1 MNWTNVFLLLSRELR
16 DQLRDRRTL
25 FTVVVLPLLLYPL
38 MGISMLQITQF
49 FREHPTKV
57 WVVGHENLS
66 GSPPFLQAGRIAS
79 DWLDSSQARLL
90 EVQLADRSGDEF
102 QRLVG
107 EFKRDNA
114 GEVSQALVNAYI
126 QQELKRRDSD
136 LAVLVPKPLDFQL
149 NAEQGVGTSTPA
161 VYLFLNTSSDRSR
174 VAAERFLSAA
184 NNWKNA
190 VRDESLREANL
201 SPRLVEPFV
210 LRSMDI
216 ADGQGRR
223 AAAWSRILPMLLMIW
238 SLTGAFYPAVDLCA
252 GEKERGTLETLLS
265 CPASRSEIA
274 IGKLLTVMI
283 FSFAT
288 CLLNFMSLGIT
299 SFFVIAG
306 NAAKG
311 GFGPLGGMELPPT
324 QSLIWLLVATVP
336 IAALF
341 SALSLAAAAFARS
354 SKEGQYYLVPLIMIC
369 LPLMAIPMF
378 PATRLEL
385 GTSLIPVTGLMLLLR
400 CLIEGQVSQVLQYCG
415 PVFLVTV
422 AGCWL
427 AVRWVVIQFNSETV
441 LFRASERFSLRNWLT
456 RAFLQRQELP
466 SVGQALLCAVTILV
480 VKFFAGFAIS
490 MPTSFSG
497 FALQTVIIL
506 FATVFMPALLMAM
519 FLTKRPDWALK
530 VKSCRPAWIA
540 AAVLIGISLNP
551 LFTWLS
557 GLVLTIYPMNDSV
570 QQLQSIMATVMSG
583 APGLV
588 AIVVVLA
595 VLPAAFEELAFR
607 GFILSGM
614 QRMKSSLGAV
624 IASSFFFALAHAVFQ
639 QSVLAFVAG
648 LIFGVIA
655 WRTQSIL
662 PCIACHAMHNS
673 MSILLGE
680 LKVGGWGAFQWL
692 VYESE
697 RGVTAYRI
705 APALLLTMLGVTLLY
720 WLFQQTSAEP
730 VGEPSER
737 DAKRSLSPRLA
748 TPAGSSR

>member
-1 MNWTNVFLLLSRELR
+1 MNWTNIFLLLSRELR

-38 MGISMLQITQF
+38 MGISLLQITQF

-57 WVVGHENLS
+57 WIVGHENLN
-66 GSPPFLQAGRIAS
+66 GSPAFLDERRIAES
-79 DWLDSSQARLL
+79 WLDANQARLL
-90 EVQLADRSGDEF
+90 EVHLADQSDDEF
-102 QRLVG
+102 ERLVS

-114 GEVSQALVNAYI
+114 GESSQALVNSYI
-126 QQELKRRDSD
+126 QQELKRRNAD
-136 LAVLVPKPLDFQL
+136 LAVLVPKSLEYEHGSL
-149 NAEQGVGTSTPA
+149 IGSESSTPA
-161 VYLFLNTSSDRSR
+161 IYLFLNTSSDRSR
-174 VAAERFLSAA
+174 VAAERFLTAA
-184 NNWKNA
+184 NHWKNA
-190 VRDESLREANL
+190 VRDESLRKANL
-201 SPRLVEPFV
+201 STRLVEPFV

-265 CPASRSEIA
+265 CPASRSDIA

-288 CLLNFMSLGIT
+288 CVLNFMSLGIT
-299 SFFVIAG
+299 SFFVISG
-306 NAAKG
+306 NATNG
-311 GFGPLGGMELPPT
+311 GFGPLAGMELPPT
-324 QSLIWLLVATVP
+324 QSLVWLLVATIP
-336 IAALF
+336 TAALF

-378 PATRLEL
+378 PATSLEL

-400 CLIEGQVSQVLQYCG
+400 SLIEGQVNLVLQYCG
-415 PVFLVTV
+415 PVCLVTL

-441 LFRASERFSLRNWLT
+441 LFRASERFSLRRWLS

-490 MPTSFSG
+490 MPANFSS

-519 FLTKRPDWALK
+519 FLTKRPDWSLK
-530 VKSCRPAWIA
+530 IKPCRPAWIA
-540 AAVLIGISLNP
+540 AAILIGVALNP
-551 LFTWLS
+551 MFTWLS
-557 GLVLTIYPMNDSV
+557 SLVLTIYPMNNSV
-570 QQLQSIMATVMSG
+570 QQLQQVMATVMNG
-583 APGLV
+583 APGLM
-588 AIVVVLA
+588 AIVIVLA

-607 GFILSGM
+607 GFVLSGM

-624 IASSFFFALAHAVFQ
+624 VVSSFFFALAHAVFQ
-639 QSVLAFVAG
+639 QSILAFVAG
-648 LIFGVIA
+648 LMFGVIA
-655 WRTQSIL
+655 WRTGSIF
-662 PCIACHAMHNS
+662 PCIACHAVHNS

-692 VYESE
+692 VYETE
-697 RGVTAYRI
+697 RGVTVYRI
-705 APALLLTMLGVTLLY
+705 APALLLSMLGLTLLY
-720 WLFQQTSAEP
+720 WLFQQTKDQRP
-730 VGEPSER
+730 VGTVAPESVP
-737 DAKRSLSPRLA
+737 SLSPRLA
-748 TPAGSSR
+748 APAGSSR